1 MDVVANATQCIE
13 GQKLTSWSVIP
24 GGEQVCLGFAA
35 RDGEIHRILL
45 PVDTLTGLLMTL
57 PRILQSA
64 LDERFPDGT
73 LRIVHPLGLWRLE
86 QAEGDNG
93 LILKLG
99 TQDGFEVA
107 FAMPDKD
114 AGSLGTALLST
125 PNDTTASLTRRP
137 N

>member
-1 MDVVANATQCIE
+1 MTVRAGTGGDGLFCRLSLYLMGNSVTWRKGMDVVANATQCIE

-73 LRIVHPLGLWRLE
+73 LRIVHPLGL
-86 QAEGDNG
+86 
-93 LILKLG
+93 
-99 TQDGFEVA
+99 
-107 FAMPDKD
+107 
-114 AGSLGTALLST
+114 
-125 PNDTTASLTRRP
+125 
-137 N
+137 